1 MKMVFSKNRIR
12 FNKMEVI
19 NFVKKLKDFKALRN
33 LDLEHNP
40 FEKDRSIK
48 EKIIRGL
55 PQNLEKYNNQK
66 KIYAQGSIAQAQ
78 EQDDDEDELA
88 PIDDDDEATGGQDG

>member
-55 PQNLEKYNNQK
+55 P
-66 KIYAQGSIAQAQ
+66 
-78 EQDDDEDELA
+78 
-88 PIDDDDEATGGQDG
+88 